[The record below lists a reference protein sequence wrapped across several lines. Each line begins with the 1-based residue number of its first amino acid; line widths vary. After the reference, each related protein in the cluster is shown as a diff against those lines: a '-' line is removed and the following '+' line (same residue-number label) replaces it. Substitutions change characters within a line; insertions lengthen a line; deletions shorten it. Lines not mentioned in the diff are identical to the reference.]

1 MKQLYFML
9 ILFSIHSLYSQETKN
24 VLFLGNSYTAVNNL
38 PSLIQQVANS
48 TGDVFNYDSN
58 TPGGYRLKNH
68 TTNTTS
74 LNKIQAGNWDCVV
87 LQDQSQFPS
96 FPDAQVAVEV
106 YPYATQLN
114 SLIKQYNP
122 CATTAFYMTW
132 GRENGDAVNC
142 GGWPPVCTYEGMDDL
157 LRQRYQIMAN
167 DNNGITSPVGAV
179 WRYLRTNHPTL
190 NLYSGDGSHPSLIG
204 SYAGAVS
211 FYCSLFRKDPT
222 QITFNS
228 TINTANATI
237 IKNAVKQVVFNNF
250 LEWNIGKYDPEAS
263 FESNNINQ
271 DYTFTNTSENSLNYN
286 WDFGDGTTST
296 DENPIHSYTSNGNY
310 TITLTT
316 ANCEKTS
323 ITTQNIIIS
332 ALNIEDNEAVDNSFY
347 LVKNPVS
354 DYLIINSNLFD
365 YNKYQIKITSVIG
378 QQIFDIKSSTNISQ
392 EINISHLSTGLYILN
407 IYSQEK
413 NIYKTKFLKY

>member
-1 MKQLYFML
+1 MKKLYFIL
-9 ILFSIHSLYSQETKN
+9 ILFSIHLLYSQDTKN

-48 TGDVFNYDSN
+48 TGDIFTYDSN

-68 TTNTTS
+68 ATNTTS
-74 LNKIQAGNWDCVV
+74 LNKIQAGNWDYVV

-114 SLIKQYNP
+114 NLIKQYNP

-132 GRENGDAVNC
+132 GRENGDAGNC

-179 WRYLRTNHPTL
+179 WRYLRANHPTL

-211 FYCSLFRKDPT
+211 FYCTLFRKDPT
-222 QITFNS
+222 LITFNS
-228 TINTANATI
+228 TINTADAAI

-250 LEWNIGKYDPEAS
+250 QEWNIGKYDPVAS
-263 FESNNINQ
+263 FETNNTNQ
-271 DYTFTNTSENSLNYN
+271 DYTFTNTSENDLNYN
-286 WDFGDGTTST
+286 WDFGDETTST
-296 DENPIHSYTSNGNY
+296 DENPSHSYTSNGNY
-310 TITLTT
+310 TITLTIT
-316 ANCEKTS
+316 NCEKTS
-323 ITTQNIIIS
+323 ITTQNITIS
-332 ALNIEDNEAVDNSFY
+332 ALTIENNEAIDNSFY

-365 YNKYQIKITSVIG
+365 QNKYQIKITSVIG
-378 QQIFDIKSSTNISQ
+378 QQIFEIKSSTNISQ
-392 EINISHLSTGLYILN
+392 EINISYLSTGIYILN
-407 IYSQEK
+407 ISDQEK
-413 NIYKTKFLKY
+413 NIFRTKFLKY

>member
-9 ILFSIHSLYSQETKN
+9 IFFSIHSLYSQETKN

-74 LNKIQAGNWDCVV
+74 LNKIQAGNWDYVV

-250 LEWNIGKYDPEAS
+250 QEWNIGKYDPEAS